1 MASAINDFRD
11 FVAWL
16 HSPGINASSNVK
28 RLANLILRDFDNV
41 LATSR
46 QRSQRSVYLANLCR
60 EHLVSTSDAIPNA
73 APVMQNEV
81 WPWIRLNQFTIGPFR
96 GFRTQETFDLSKRI
110 SLFYGP
116 NGSGKSSFCEGL
128 EYALL
133 GSVEEAG
140 AKRIDQDSYLSNSHE
155 GRYLIPSLSATNYE
169 NQEIEVVPN
178 IDIYRFCFIEKNR
191 IDAFSRIAARTP
203 AQKTELIATL
213 FGMDKFNDFVNN
225 FNESM
230 DDQLVRDNVQG
241 RNLEARRRALAQ
253 DQALVDNQAE
263 GLSALDEEEAQL
275 ANSYSNGMTYQ
286 QLKALIGTVDSP
298 ARLQELTAVLDVL
311 PPAIFNVT
319 LQTLQSAYAN
329 ADQAHAQLQAIRTD
343 LARNASQISFY
354 DLYTAVIALQ
364 TTEGDHCPACDTPLN
379 GENHVLHN
387 PYQKAAEGL
396 ESLRALSEMQVR
408 HDELVENLDIASR
421 ELHSTLSKLR
431 EFLVA
436 VGEQNSAAGSYLEGL
451 PDSSV
456 DRWWVDIYD
465 EESLVLPTLED
476 IQNIAKRC
484 ESRDIETRGLLES
497 RQQNINE
504 RNQLLA
510 FQLSVQQ
517 QDGKRQNY
525 VERIQAATQSIADF
539 EQLNAGLIKAVGIE
553 AEAIQRDAPI
563 KEAYDQ
569 FNQLLRRYRSTLPGR
584 LIAGLNQS
592 AMDLYNAFNRNDLD
606 QDKLA
611 ALYLPVTADQKIEIA
626 FRGNPNRRL
635 DALKILSEGHIRC
648 LGLAILLAKSLSIN
662 TPLIVFD
669 DAINAIDHDHRRGIR
684 ETIFES
690 KYFIHMQIIV
700 TCHSNEFIKD
710 IQQNLNEASR
720 RDSIVYIFRNH
731 SGDYCPRVSG
741 NIRSRNYVQQARDA
755 KEELNDRGALDASR
769 KALEMLSEKIWR
781 WLGSYDHGMI
791 NLLLAGVG
799 AEPSL
804 RNLCEALRKKLVELP
819 AFNHPSKDPVIAAFD
834 TILGIPQQN
843 LVWRYLN
850 NGTHE
855 EANRDD
861 FDRDHVE
868 AIVTILEQL
877 ENLELRPRR

>member
-16 HSPGINASSNVK
+16 HSPASNASSNVK
-28 RLANLILRDFDNV
+28 RLANLILQNFDSV

-46 QRSQRSVYLANLCR
+46 QRSQRSVYLASLCR
-60 EHLVSTSDAIPNA
+60 AHLATASDAMPDA
-73 APVMQNEV
+73 APEMQNAL

-96 GFRTQETFDLSKRI
+96 GFRSPETFDLSKRI

-140 AKRIDQDSYLSNSHE
+140 AKRIDQESYLSNSHE
-155 GRYLIPSLSATNYE
+155 GRYLIPSLSATDHE
-169 NQEIEVVPN
+169 SREIAVVPN
-178 IDIYRFCFIEKNR
+178 LDIYRFCFIEKNR

-230 DDQLVRDNVQG
+230 DDQLMRDNVQG

-253 DQALVDNQAE
+253 DQTLVDSQAE
-263 GLSALDEEEAQL
+263 RLAALDDEEAQL
-275 ANSYSNGMTYQ
+275 ANSYSDGMTYQ
-286 QLKALIGTVDSP
+286 QLKALIGTTDSP
-298 ARLQELTAVLDVL
+298 ARLQELTALLDVL

-319 LQTLQSAYAN
+319 VESLQQAYAN
-329 ADQAHAQLQAIRTD
+329 ADQAHAELQAVRTE
-343 LARNASQISFY
+343 LAQNASLISFH
-354 DLYTAVIALQ
+354 DLYKAVIALQ
-364 TTEGDHCPACDTPLN
+364 PTEGDHCPACDTPLN
-379 GENHVLHN
+379 GENHVFHD
-387 PYQKAAEGL
+387 PYQKAAQGL
-396 ESLRALSEMQVR
+396 ESLRALAEMQVR
-408 HDELVENLDIASR
+408 HGELVERLDIASR
-421 ELHSTLSKLR
+421 DLHSTLLQLR
-431 EFLVA
+431 EFLDA
-436 VGEQNSAAGSYLEGL
+436 IGEQNSAAGSYLDGL
-451 PDSSV
+451 PESSV

-476 IQNIAKRC
+476 IQNIARRC
-484 ESRDIETRGLLES
+484 ETRDIETRALLEH
-497 RQQNINE
+497 RQRHINE
-504 RNQLLA
+504 RNQLLT

-517 QDGKRQNY
+517 QDGKRQTY
-525 VERIQAATQSIADF
+525 IDRLQAATQSIAEF
-539 EQLNAGLIKAVGIE
+539 EQLNADLIQAVAVE
-553 AEAIQRDAPI
+553 TEAIQRDAPI
-563 KEAYDQ
+563 KVAYDQ

-592 AMDLYNAFNRNDLD
+592 AMELYNAFNRNDLD

-611 ALYLPVTADQKIEIA
+611 ELYLPVTADQKIEIS
-626 FRGNPNRRL
+626 FRGDPNRRL

-648 LGLAILLAKSLSIN
+648 LGLAILLAKSVSIN

-690 KYFIHMQIIV
+690 DYFIHMQIIV

-720 RDSIVYIFRNH
+720 RDSLVYIFRNH
-731 SGDYCPRVSG
+731 SGDYSPRVSG

-755 KEELNDRGALDASR
+755 RDELNDRGALDASR
-769 KALEMLSEKIWR
+769 KALEMLTEKIWR

-791 NLLLAGVG
+791 TLPLAGVG
-799 AEPSL
+799 AEPAL
-804 RNLCEALRKKLVELP
+804 RNLCESLRRKLRDLP
-819 AFNHPSKDPVIAAFD
+819 AFNHPSKEPVIAALD
-834 TILGIPQQN
+834 TILGIPHQN
-843 LVWRYLN
+843 LVWIYLN
-850 NGTHE
+850 KGTHE
-855 EANRDD
+855 EADRDD
-861 FDRDHVE
+861 FDGDYVE
-868 AIVTILEQL
+868 STVTILEQL
-877 ENLELRPRR
+877 ENLELRPNR

>member
-1 MASAINDFRD
+1 MASAINDYRD

-16 HSPGINASSNVK
+16 HTPASNASPNVK
-28 RLANLILRDFDNV
+28 RLANLIFLNFDNV

-46 QRSQRSVYLANLCR
+46 QRSQRSVYLASLCR
-60 EHLVSTSDAIPNA
+60 EHLANASDAMPDA
-73 APVMQNEV
+73 APEMQNAL

-96 GFRTQETFDLSKRI
+96 GFRSPETFDLRKRI

-140 AKRIDQDSYLSNSHE
+140 AKRIDQESYLSNSHE
-155 GRYLIPSLSATNYE
+155 GRYSIPRLSAADHE
-169 NQEIEVVPN
+169 NREIAVIPN
-178 IDIYRFCFIEKNR
+178 LDIYRFCFIEKNR

-230 DDQLVRDNVQG
+230 DDQLIRDNVQG
-241 RNLEARRRALAQ
+241 RILEARRRALAQ
-253 DQALVDNQAE
+253 DQTLVDNQVE
-263 GLSALDEEEAQL
+263 SLSALNAEESQL
-275 ANSYSNGMTYQ
+275 ANSYGTGMTYQ
-286 QLKALIGTVDSP
+286 QLKALIGTADSP
-298 ARLQELTAVLDVL
+298 ALLQELTALLDIL

-319 LQTLQSAYAN
+319 FETLQQAYAN
-329 ADQAHAQLQAIRTD
+329 ADQAHAELQAVRTE
-343 LARNASQISFY
+343 LAQNASLISFH

-364 TTEGDHCPACDTPLN
+364 PAEGDHCPACDTPLN
-379 GENHVLHN
+379 GENHVLHD
-387 PYQKAAEGL
+387 PYQKASQGL
-396 ESLRALSEMQVR
+396 ESLKALAEMQVR
-408 HDELVENLDIASR
+408 RGELVESLDIASR
-421 ELHSTLSKLR
+421 HLHSTLLQLR
-431 EFLVA
+431 EFLIA
-436 VGEQNSAAGSYLEGL
+436 IGEQNSAAGSYLDGL
-451 PDSSV
+451 PESSV
-456 DRWWVDIYD
+456 DRWWADIYD
-465 EESLVLPTLED
+465 EENLVLPNLED
-476 IQNIAKRC
+476 IQNIARRC
-484 ESRDIETRGLLES
+484 ESQDIATRALLEH
-497 RQQNINE
+497 RQQHINE
-504 RNQLLA
+504 RNQLLT

-517 QDGKRQNY
+517 QDGKRQTY
-525 VERIQAATQSIADF
+525 LDRLQAAIQSIAEF
-539 EQLNAGLIKAVGIE
+539 EQTNAGLIQAVATE
-553 AEAIQRDAPI
+553 NEAIQRDAPI
-563 KEAYDQ
+563 KVAYDQ
-569 FNQLLRRYRSTLPGR
+569 LNQLLRRYRSNLPGR

-592 AMDLYNAFNRNDLD
+592 AMELYNAFNRNDLD

-611 ALYLPVTADQKIEIA
+611 ALYLPVTADQKIEIS
-626 FRGNPNRRL
+626 FRGDPNHRL

-684 ETIFES
+684 EAIFES
-690 KYFIHMQIIV
+690 EYFINMQIIV

-710 IQQNLNEASR
+710 IQQTLNEASR
-720 RDSIVYIFRNH
+720 RDSLVYIFRNH
-731 SGDYCPRVSG
+731 SGDYSPRVSG

-755 KEELNDRGALDASR
+755 REELNDRGALDASR

-781 WLGSYDHGMI
+781 WLGSYDHGTI
-791 NLLLAGVG
+791 TLPLAGVG
-799 AEPSL
+799 AEPAL
-804 RNLCEALRKKLVELP
+804 RNLCEALLRKLRDLQ
-819 AFNHPSKDPVIAAFD
+819 AFNHPSKDPAIAALA

-855 EANRDD
+855 EADRDD
-861 FDRDHVE
+861 FDGDHVE
-868 AIVTILEQL
+868 SIVTILEQL
-877 ENLELRPRR
+877 ENLELRLNR

>member
-1 MASAINDFRD
+1 MASAINDFRT
-11 FVAWL
+11 FVDWL
-16 HSPGINASSNVK
+16 HTPANNASPNVK
-28 RLANLILRDFDNV
+28 RLANLILLNFDSV

-46 QRSQRSVYLANLCR
+46 QRSQRSVYLASLCR
-60 EHLVSTSDAIPNA
+60 EHLATASDEMPD
-73 APVMQNEV
+73 APQVMQNSL
-81 WPWIRLNQFTIGPFR
+81 WPWVRLNQFTIGPFR
-96 GFRTQETFDLSKRI
+96 GFRSPETFDISKRI

-140 AKRIDQDSYLSNSHE
+140 AKRIDQESYLSNSHE
-155 GRYLIPSLSATNYE
+155 GRYSTPTLSASDDQ
-169 NQEIEVVPN
+169 NQEIAVISN
-178 IDIYRFCFIEKNR
+178 LDIYRFCFIEKNR

-203 AQKTELIATL
+203 AQKAELIATL

-230 DDQLVRDNVQG
+230 DDQLIRDNVQS
-241 RNLEARRRALAQ
+241 RILEARRRALTQ
-253 DQALVDNQAE
+253 DQILVDNQAE
-263 GLSALDEEEAQL
+263 SLSALNDEESQL

-286 QLKALIGTVDSP
+286 QLKALIGTTDTP
-298 ARLQELTAVLDVL
+298 ARLQELTNLLDVL
-311 PPAIFNVT
+311 PPAIFDVT
-319 LQTLQSAYAN
+319 VEFLQQAYAN
-329 ADQAHAQLQAIRTD
+329 ADQAHAELQALRTE
-343 LARNASQISFY
+343 LAQNASLISFH
-354 DLYTAVIALQ
+354 DLYKAVIALQ
-364 TTEGDHCPACDTPLN
+364 PTEGDHCPACDTPLN
-379 GENHVLHN
+379 GENHVLHD
-387 PYQKAAEGL
+387 PYQKAAQGL
-396 ESLRALSEMQVR
+396 ESLRALAEMQIR
-408 HDELVENLDIASR
+408 HGELLERLDLTSR
-421 ELHSTLSKLR
+421 HLHSTLLKLR

-436 VGEQNSAAGSYLEGL
+436 IGEQNSAAGSYLNGL
-451 PDSSV
+451 PESSV

-465 EESLVLPTLED
+465 LESSVLPNLED
-476 IQNIAKRC
+476 IQIIARRC
-484 ESRDIETRGLLES
+484 ESRDIETRALLEN
-497 RQQNINE
+497 RQRNINE
-504 RNQLLA
+504 RNQLLT

-517 QDGKRQNY
+517 QDGKRQAY
-525 VERIQAATQSIADF
+525 LDRLQAANQSVADF
-539 EQLNAGLIKAVGIE
+539 EQLNAELIQAVGVE
-553 AEAIQRDAPI
+553 ADSIQRDAPI
-563 KEAYDQ
+563 KVAYDQ
-569 FNQLLRRYRSTLPGR
+569 FNQLLRRYRSSLPGR

-626 FRGNPNRRL
+626 FLGNPDRRV

-690 KYFIHMQIIV
+690 EYFIDMQIIV

-720 RDSIVYIFRNH
+720 RDSLVYIFRNH
-731 SGDYCPRVSG
+731 SGDYRPRVSG

-755 KEELNDRGALDASR
+755 REELNDRGALDASR
-769 KALEMLSEKIWR
+769 KALEMFSEKIWR

-791 NLLLAGVG
+791 TLPLAGAG
-799 AEPSL
+799 AEPAL
-804 RNLCEALRKKLVELP
+804 RNLCEALRRKLMDLP
-819 AFNHPSKDPVIAAFD
+819 AFNHPSKDPVIEAFT

-843 LVWRYLN
+843 LVWLYLN
-850 NGTHE
+850 KGTHE
-855 EANRDD
+855 EADRDD
-861 FDRDHVE
+861 FDGGHVE
-868 AIVTILEQL
+868 SIVTILELL
-877 ENLELRPRR
+877 ESLELRPNR

>member
-16 HSPGINASSNVK
+16 HSPASNASPNVK
-28 RLANLILRDFDNV
+28 RLANLILQNFDRV

-46 QRSQRSVYLANLCR
+46 QRSQRSVYLAGLCR
-60 EHLVSTSDAIPNA
+60 NQLATVSDAMPEPAPELQNA
-73 APVMQNEV
+73 V
-81 WPWIRLNQFTIGPFR
+81 WPWVRLNEFSIGPFR
-96 GFRTQETFDLSKRI
+96 GFRSAETFDLSKRV

-140 AKRIDQDSYLSNSHE
+140 AKRIDQESYLSNTHE
-155 GRYLIPSLSATNYE
+155 GRYLAPSLSARDQQ
-169 NQEIEVVPN
+169 NQVVAVVPN
-178 IDIYRFCFIEKNR
+178 LDSYRFCFIEKNR

-230 DDQLVRDNVQG
+230 DDQLIRDNVQG
-241 RNLEARRRALAQ
+241 RMLETRRRALAQ
-253 DQALVDNQAE
+253 DQALVDNQVE
-263 GLSALDEEEAQL
+263 GLSALDDEEAQL
-275 ANSYSNGMTYQ
+275 ANSYSDGMNYQ
-286 QLKALIGTVDSP
+286 QLKALIGTTDAP
-298 ARLQELTAVLDVL
+298 ARLQELTTLLDVL

-319 LQTLQSAYAN
+319 LEALQSAYAN
-329 ADQAHAQLQAIRTD
+329 ADSADAELQAIRTE
-343 LARNASQISFY
+343 LALNASQISFH

-364 TTEGDHCPACDTPLN
+364 PTEGDHCPACDTPLN
-379 GENHVLHN
+379 GENHVLHD
-387 PYQKAAEGL
+387 PYQKASEGL

-408 HDELVENLDIASR
+408 HDELVESLDNASR
-421 ELHSTLSKLR
+421 DLHSTLSQLR

-451 PDSSV
+451 PESSV
-456 DRWWVDIYD
+456 ERWWVDIYD

-476 IQNIAKRC
+476 IQNIARRC
-484 ESRDIETRGLLES
+484 ESQDIETRRLLEN

-517 QDGKRQNY
+517 QDGKRQSY
-525 VERIQAATQSIADF
+525 VERVQAATQSIANF
-539 EQLNAGLIKAVGIE
+539 EELNAELIRAVGVE
-553 AEAIQRDAPI
+553 AGAIQRDAPI
-563 KEAYDQ
+563 KVAYDQ

-611 ALYLPVTADQKIEIA
+611 ALHLPVTADQKIEIA
-626 FRGNPNRRL
+626 FRGNPNRRV

-690 KYFIHMQIIV
+690 EYFINMQIIV

-720 RDSIVYIFRNH
+720 RDSLVYIFRNH
-731 SGDYCPRVSG
+731 SGDYSPRVSG

-755 KEELNDRGALDASR
+755 REELNDRGALDASR

-791 NLLLAGVG
+791 TLPLAGVG

-804 RNLCEALRKKLVELP
+804 RNLCEALRKKMMDLP
-819 AFNHPSKDPVIAAFD
+819 AFNHASKDPAIAALN

-843 LVWRYLN
+843 LVWLYLN

-855 EANRDD
+855 VADRDD
-861 FDRDHVE
+861 FDGDHVE
-868 AIVTILEQL
+868 SIVTILERL
-877 ENLELRPRR
+877 ENLELRPNR